1 MLLGSQLFEHV
12 FYNISPTL
20 NHDSFS
26 FAVVLLRV
34 LR

>member
-26 FAVVLLRV
+26 FAGDSFCCVF
-34 LR
+34 